1 MVQILQIA
9 AGVLVWAL
17 SGMIVVMMLTRSEGT
32 SLLLL
37 LLLLAAVF
45 DVRVDV
51 ANGRSGRT
59 ELGGISMVV
68 MGGITVVTA
77 SSVLLLVLILNLGHA
92 RGRERSLSVL
102 IIAEK
107 QRCVAWRWCLKEVGM
122 DLISSKHTLVGVQ
135 HDGTGGCLRRD
146 GGWVGPEVGRKVDR
160 TRRAG
165 RRSGRVV
172 AALGVV
178 LNGSI
183 AKDLMLHVV
192 IFFVFLAAALA
203 SGDGAIS
210 IITSTG
216 IRRRVVRADRIG
228 PGDGQKGRGLE
239 RFRRL
244 IFRRRGD
251 ISKECLSKRR
261 VLDGPFHR
269 CNAVGLPEDLVARK
283 RPIVFA
289 TTHFAAAGG

>member
-9 AGVLVWAL
+9 VAGVLVWAL
-17 SGMIVVMMLTRSEGT
+17 SGMIVVTMLTRSEGT
-32 SLLLL
+32 SLLL

-59 ELGGISMVV
+59 ELGGISMAV

-135 HDGTGGCLRRD
+135 HDRTGGCLRRD

-160 TRRAG
+160 TRCAG

-192 IFFVFLAAALA
+192 IFFVSLAAALA
-203 SGDGAIS
+203 SDDGAIS
-210 IITSTG
+210 ITSTG
-216 IRRRVVRADRIG
+216 IRRVVRADRIG

-239 RFRRL
+239 RSRRL

-251 ISKECLSKRR
+251 ISKGCLSKRR